1 MAATTPDR
9 ALAGALVE
17 GEFGP
22 REAGGKPRS
31 GGPDWIRV
39 GFLALSIVLVFA
51 VGMGGYYSY
60 LIWSANNAITGGLV
74 LDGDGPTFVPSP
86 GADDEGLAVP
96 ETVDLEDRQTI
107 LLIGSDSRDG
117 LTDEQLRAIGTDPTG
132 TDLTDTIIL
141 LQIDPNTDAAAMLSF
156 PRDLLVE
163 RCDGSTGRINGAYF
177 VGLQQAE
184 QQGVAASEHS
194 EYGAACLID
203 TIRALT
209 GIHIDHYA
217 RVNFA
222 GFVQAVDALGGVSF
236 YVETDL
242 RDRYSGLDVEA
253 GCVDFDGVT
262 AIQFVRARRIDSDFG
277 RIARQ
282 QRFAREMVRKAS
294 SLGTLLNPVTVTNL
308 VRSVSSSLET
318 DAEFGVSEMAD
329 LASSISGISAGTVDG
344 RTVPGYGTTWGPEDA
359 SVVRMLEEE
368 AEVLFTAFRN
378 GDLLPDGVGQ
388 DAGPVELGPSNLL
401 PIEVSAGGVDLAT
414 AERTA
419 EVLEALGYT
428 VSDVSQTDNYTFSG
442 SIVFHGEMREDHAA
456 FLAEAL
462 GGLQVSEQAGQTEEG
477 EGVEGLRLVLGSD
490 FDPEEFA
497 PPEATEAPSEDG
509 SPEPTAT
516 PTEEQFAGAELS
528 AIEC

>member
-9 ALAGALVE
+9 AVSGALSP

-22 REAGGKPRS
+22 RVAGGKPRN
-31 GGPDWIRV
+31 GGPDWLRV
-39 GFLALSIVLVFA
+39 GFMAVAIVLVFA
-51 VGMGGYYSY
+51 VGMGGYYSF
-60 LIWSANNAITGGLV
+60 LIWRATSDVA
-74 LDGDGPTFVPSP
+74 GDFSIGEGPTFVPAPDAS
-86 GADDEGLAVP
+86 GGGLELP
-96 ETVDLEDRQTI
+96 EVTELEDRSTI
-107 LLIGSDSRDG
+107 LLIGSDSREG
-117 LTDEQLRAIGTDPTG
+117 LTDEQLAAIGTESTG

-163 RCDGSTGRINGAYF
+163 RCDGTRGRINEAFYI
-177 VGLQQAE
+177 GLLQADQQEAPE
-184 QQGVAASEHS
+184 SQRS

-203 TIRALT
+203 TIQTLT
-209 GIHIDHYA
+209 GGIEVDHYA

-222 GFVQAVDALGGVSF
+222 GFVGAVDALGGVSF
-236 YVETDL
+236 YVEEDL

-262 AIQFVRARRIDSDFG
+262 AIQFVRARRLDSDFG

-308 VRSVSSSLET
+308 VRSVASSLET
-318 DAEFGVSEMAD
+318 DADFGISQMAD

-344 RTVPGYGTTWGPEDA
+344 RTVPGYVGTWGEA
-359 SVVRMLEEE
+359 SVVRLLEDE
-368 AEVLFTAFRN
+368 AEELFAAFRN

-388 DAGPVELGPSNLL
+388 DAQPVELGPTNLV
-401 PIEVSAGGVDLAT
+401 PIVVSAGGADLET

-419 EVLEALGYT
+419 AVLEALGYT
-428 VSDVSQTDNYTFSG
+428 VEEVTETDNSSFSG
-442 SIVFHGEMREDHAA
+442 SIVFHPEMRADHAEY
-456 FLAEAL
+456 LADAL
-462 GGLQVSEQAGQTEEG
+462 GGLQVSELGEEDDH
-477 EGVEGLRLVLGSD
+477 LMLVLGSA

-497 PPEATEAPSEDG
+497 PPEATETPSEEG
-509 SPEPTAT
+509 SPEPSST
-516 PTEEQFAGAELS
+516 PTEEEFAGAALS
-528 AIEC
+528 EIEC